1 MEDLGRVGFFLYFY
15 LLIYSWLPGSL
26 LLRLGFLGCSPLL
39 TRASHCDAF
48 SCCRA
53 WALGRTWAS
62 GVVGH
67 GLQSTDSVAVVR
79 RLNCPVESSQAR
91 DLPRVSCIGWWILN
105 HRTTLG
111 RSFWLEERS

>member
-1 MEDLGRVGFFLYFY
+1 MEDLGRVGFFYNF
-15 LLIYSWLPGSL
+15 IYSFILGCPGSL

-62 GVVGH
+62 AVVGH
-67 GLQSTDSVAVVR
+67 GLQSTDSIAVLPCGILPDQGSTPCLLL
-79 RLNCPVESSQAR
+79 RLV
-91 DLPRVSCIGWWILN
+91 DY
-105 HRTTLG
+105 
-111 RSFWLEERS
+111 